1 MITNEGIIIQIRMS
15 DLRELGRVTSGVKL
29 MDLAENVKIAKI
41 AKVRDDIS
49 EDEAVIN
56 ADTANESEYTEA
68 ETDSDT
74 DISDEE

>member
-1 MITNEGIIIQIRMS
+1 MS

-41 AKVRDDIS
+41 AKVRDEIS

-56 ADTANESEYTEA
+56 SDKVNDNDFD
-68 ETDSDT
+68 ETDAEV
-74 DISDEE
+74 SDED

>member
-1 MITNEGIIIQIRMS
+1 
-15 DLRELGRVTSGVKL
+15 

-56 ADTANESEYTEA
+56 ADTANESE
-68 ETDSDT
+68 
-74 DISDEE
+74 

>member
-1 MITNEGIIIQIRMS
+1 MGIIIQIRMS

-41 AKVRDDIS
+41 AKVRDEIS

-56 ADTANESEYTEA
+56 SDKVNDNDFD
-68 ETDSDT
+68 ETDAEV
-74 DISDEE
+74 SDED